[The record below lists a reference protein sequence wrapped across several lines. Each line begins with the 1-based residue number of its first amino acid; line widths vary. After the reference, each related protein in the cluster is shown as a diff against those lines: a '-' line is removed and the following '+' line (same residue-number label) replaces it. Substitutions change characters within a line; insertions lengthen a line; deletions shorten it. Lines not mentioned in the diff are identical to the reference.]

1 MFGPQPIVA
10 LWMFFFL
17 MQKLVEEIV
26 PLGPCLML
34 SMKPFSPL
42 LVMFHG
48 YCLYCTIRNIPIHH
62 YQKSP
67 VNHRLGG
74 GFKIFFIFPP
84 FWGRFPIWLFRWVV
98 QPPTSSNMLLSRCL
112 AGFLQFTNSILRWNW
127 LDWCQDPQDGDGMI
141 SPCSSLATLPLE
153 EAHDSPKA
161 EKYVDRIRICTPPKT
176 DMDTNNSHSW
186 QENHLPNFFLAS
198 MSVVWICQAIQ
209 KISSS
214 RNWITDA
221 VDGDEWETETFNLP
235 LAASRLVTRYANC
248 DSKEC
253 DYIVTDYSSYI

>member
-1 MFGPQPIVA
+1 MGQQAQAPDNNVFMRHAADILRYDQENHTVMPMA
-10 LWMFFFL
+10 LGCLAPNLLWPCGCFFFL

-62 YQKSP
+62 YQKRH

-74 GFKIFFIFPP
+74 GFKIFFIFTP

-186 QENHLPNFFLAS
+186 QENHLPNFF
-198 MSVVWICQAIQ
+198 
-209 KISSS
+209 
-214 RNWITDA
+214 
-221 VDGDEWETETFNLP
+221 
-235 LAASRLVTRYANC
+235 
-248 DSKEC
+248 
-253 DYIVTDYSSYI
+253 